1 MSDLKVSDKLMG
13 DYAIVKISGELYPK
27 MVSVLDAKMG
37 EILEKTKRIILDFS
51 HLEYICSA
59 AVGYIVAYNNQASDA
74 GGRVIVTE
82 VNQKIKKILEIIGF
96 PRMIDMTDSMDE
108 AVDMMQNDI
117 L

>member
-27 MVSVLDAKMG
+27 MVS